1 MVVGVWKKMVEVLE
15 RKEEDENWWWVVD
28 KGLEECFKEVVGLG
42 L

>member
-15 RKEEDENWWWVVD
+15 RKEEDENWWWVD